1 MGLPG
6 DFSLFVFSCAC
17 LKYSVSV
24 SFPGLSCGPLILG
37 LLVAGVLLLL
47 VSLGVAIHLHCKLCP
62 LGPPWRLL
70 LLLERPSFS
79 REAGQI
85 AEVST
90 RLQPMEAAEVIFS
103 LRPRCRGQRP
113 PCLWSQTDLGLNPTP
128 LCADLGTVASL
139 SQGRPIQE

>member
-17 LKYSVSV
+17 LKCSVSV

-113 PCLWSQTDLGLNPTP
+113 PCLWSQTDLGLNPTHYV
-128 LCADLGTVASL
+128 L
-139 SQGRPIQE
+139 I